1 MRTHILF
8 ITLVLLFLSSS
19 PISGQIEVSLEGGI
33 AFPKITGYLNG
44 SPFVLTNPN
53 VGQTVASNDY
63 YRGEG
68 FYLGL
73 ITQKQWKEKWMVRM
87 PVFFSVRKFIPNQA
101 INEDPLYLWYF
112 QHRNQQF
119 SLAPE
124 LVYQWKYG
132 LEAGIGWHFNY
143 STEIKEKKSEEWT
156 TKEVD
161 NRHFNLGPQVSLRFN
176 RLPFYLD
183 MRYAWV
189 LRNHFSETV
198 ANNEQEFTGDFKI
211 HQLQMG
217 LGYYLAMKEKRNPR
231 TEL

>member
-1 MRTHILF
+1 MRTH
-8 ITLVLLFLSSS
+8 LFLLAVVLFSLSST
-19 PISGQIEVSLEGGI
+19 PVIGQIEASLEGGI
-33 AFPKITGYLNG
+33 AFPKVMGYLNG
-44 SPFVLTNPN
+44 APFVLTNSN
-53 VGQTVASNDY
+53 GGQTVASSDY
-63 YRGEG
+63 YIAKGY
-68 FYLGL
+68 YLGL
-73 ITQKQWKEKWMVRM
+73 ITQKQWKENWTIRI

-124 LVYQWKYG
+124 LVYRWKYG
-132 LEAGIGWHFNY
+132 LEAGIGWQFNY

-176 RLPFYLD
+176 KLPFYLD
-183 MRYAWV
+183 MRFAWV

-198 ANNEQEFTGDFKI
+198 SNNELEFTGDFKI
-211 HQLQMG
+211 HQLQLG
-217 LGYYLAMKEKRNPR
+217 LGYYFPFKSN
-231 TEL
+231 